1 MIEQYINRIIT
12 MDILADSIT
21 IIDDKGI
28 IRYIKIF
35 HKPAIPL
42 NPSDIIG
49 KHFMDVFPYIKSNE
63 STVLK
68 ALIGEATFF
77 QPFSKYGHT
86 QIMESVYPIKIGG
99 KIIGAVCISYN
110 SEKTIHSVNISPPKE
125 QIASFSIKD
134 IIGKSQKIRHLK
146 MQITQLAKTDASIM
160 IYGETG
166 TGKEMVAHAIH
177 NMSLR
182 RDRQFFS
189 QNCAAIPESL
199 AESLFF
205 GTKKGIYTGSVD
217 SPGIL
222 EQVNGGTMFFDEIN
236 SLDYA
241 VQGKLLRALETR
253 KIHRLGSEKEIPVD
267 FRIISALNEDPF
279 KAVDQGKIRSDL
291 FYRLGT
297 IILEIPPLR
306 DRPEDI
312 PYLTEHF
319 IQIHNEESI
328 RQFSGVSDEVAE
340 IFSAYPWPGNV
351 RELKNVIAG
360 AIVFARSP
368 VIQKS
373 NLPTY
378 ILKYFSD
385 DDKSHTLDGVD
396 LYDFSQKHS
405 EEQINS
411 MSELIDDLTKEDV
424 SYKEAMESL
433 ESAYFSAWSKKCP
446 NQTLLARNLK
456 MSRKTLSVKLKKYG
470 LRPCDSSGE

>member
-21 IIDDKGI
+21 IIDEKGI

-35 HKPAIPL
+35 HKAAIPV
-42 NPSDIIG
+42 NPPDIVG
-49 KHFMDVFPYIKSNE
+49 KHFMDAFPYIKSSE
-63 STVLK
+63 SSVLK
-68 ALIGEATFF
+68 ALMGQATFF
-77 QPFSKYGHT
+77 QPFSKYGST
-86 QIMESVYPIKIGG
+86 QIMESVYPIKIDE
-99 KIIGAVCISYN
+99 KIIGAACISYN
-110 SEKTIHSVNISPPKE
+110 SEKTIDSINIRPPKE
-125 QIASFSIKD
+125 QIASFSIND

-146 MQITQLAKTDASIM
+146 MQIAQIAKTDVSVM

-177 NMSLR
+177 NMSPR
-182 RDRQFFS
+182 RNRQFFS
-189 QNCAAIPESL
+189 QNCAAVPESL

-222 EQVNGGTMFFDEIN
+222 EQVNKGTMFFDEIN
-236 SLDYA
+236 SLNYA
-241 VQGKLLRALETR
+241 VQGKLLRVLESK
-253 KIHRLGSEKEIPVD
+253 KIQRLGSEKDIPVD

-279 KAVDQGKIRSDL
+279 QAVEQGKIRSDL
-291 FYRLGT
+291 FYRLGM
-297 IILEIPPLR
+297 IIIEIPPLR

-319 IQIHNEESI
+319 IQIHNADSI
-328 RQFSGVSDEVAE
+328 HQFSGVSDEVAE
-340 IFSAYPWPGNV
+340 VFSAYPWPGNV
-351 RELKNVIAG
+351 RELKNVIAS
-360 AIVFARSP
+360 AMVFARSP

-378 ILKYFSD
+378 ILKYLSD
-385 DDKSHTLDGVD
+385 NDNSHTLDSVN
-396 LYDFSQKHS
+396 LYDFSLKQS
-405 EEQINS
+405 EINS
-411 MSELIDDLTKEDV
+411 MSEFIDNLTKSDM
-424 SYKEAMESL
+424 SYKEALEQL
-433 ESAYFSAWSKKCP
+433 ESAYFAAWSKKCP

-470 LRPCDSSGE
+470 LRPCDSDDK

>member
-35 HKPAIPL
+35 HKTAIPV
-42 NPSDIIG
+42 NPPDIVG
-49 KHFMDVFPYIKSNE
+49 KHFMDAFPYIKSNE

-68 ALIGEATFF
+68 ALMGQATFF
-77 QPFSKYGHT
+77 QPFSKYGSTH
-86 QIMESVYPIKIGG
+86 IMESVYPIKIDE

-110 SEKTIHSVNISPPKE
+110 SEKTIDSISIQPPKKK
-125 QIASFSIKD
+125 IASFSIND

-146 MQITQLAKTDASIM
+146 MQIAQLAKTDVSVM

-177 NMSLR
+177 NMSPR
-182 RDRQFFS
+182 RNRQFFS

-222 EQVNGGTMFFDEIN
+222 EQVNKGTMFFDEIN
-236 SLDYA
+236 SLNYS
-241 VQGKLLRALETR
+241 VQGKLLRVLESK
-253 KIHRLGSEKEIPVD
+253 KIQRLGSEKEIPVD

-279 KAVDQGKIRSDL
+279 QAVEQGKIRSDL

-319 IQIHNEESI
+319 IQIHNEDSI
-328 RQFSGVSDEVAE
+328 RQFNGVSDEVAE

-351 RELKNVIAG
+351 RELKNVIAS

-378 ILKYFSD
+378 ILKYLSD
-385 DDKSHTLDGVD
+385 NDNRHTLDNVS
-396 LYDFSQKHS
+396 LYGFPRKYS
-405 EEQINS
+405 EINS
-411 MSELIDDLTKEDV
+411 MSEFIDNLTKADV
-424 SYKEAMESL
+424 SYKEALEQL
-433 ESAYFSAWSKKCP
+433 ESAYFAVWLKKCP
-446 NQTLLARNLK
+446 NQTLLSSNLK
-456 MSRKTLSVKLKKYG
+456 ISRKTLSVKLKKYG
-470 LRPCDSSGE
+470 LRPCDSEDK